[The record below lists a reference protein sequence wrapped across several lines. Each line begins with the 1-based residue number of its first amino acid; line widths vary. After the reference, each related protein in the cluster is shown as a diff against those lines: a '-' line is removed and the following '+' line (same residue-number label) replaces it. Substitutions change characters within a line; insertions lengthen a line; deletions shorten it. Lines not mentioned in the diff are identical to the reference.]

1 MASRPEH
8 PNERLADFPKPLFD
22 KTNPTGLRVGSN
34 TAMDHGT
41 YRAGTSTMPAATSSS
56 AAAALEDEA
65 KRARDDAEAAE
76 LEKVRATYAPTEH
89 QISSRIPAIRFL
101 RAFDFSDHAILVRRA
116 RSAFDDLRVQVSD
129 LGNAMLVECTVG
141 GVRMRMRVGPE
152 DLAAARRAELLSV
165 GNGLGW
171 RD

>member
-1 MASRPEH
+1 M
-8 PNERLADFPKPLFD
+8 
-22 KTNPTGLRVGSN
+22 
-34 TAMDHGT
+34 
-41 YRAGTSTMPAATSSS
+41 
-56 AAAALEDEA
+56 
-65 KRARDDAEAAE
+65 
-76 LEKVRATYAPTEH
+76 
-89 QISSRIPAIRFL
+89 
-101 RAFDFSDHAILVRRA
+101 RRA